1 MMEEDRRTPERKGPE
16 AMCAQK
22 MPEID
27 VELCT
32 ACGDCIEA
40 CPEEALSLSAAHKVL
55 LDEERCAYCGDC
67 EDICPV
73 GAIAVP
79 FEVVLSKTVRRDEN
93 GNA

>member
-1 MMEEDRRTPERKGPE
+1 MATKR
-16 AMCAQK
+16 

-27 VELCT
+27 IELCT

-40 CPEEALSLSAAHKVL
+40 CPEDALSLSEAHKVL
-55 LDEERCAYCGDC
+55 LDEERCAYCADC
-67 EDICPV
+67 EDICPT

-79 FEVVLSKTVRRDEN
+79 FEVVLSKTAGRAKN